1 MKRKSSG
8 SSDHLHDSQNK
19 CELNSALVT
28 QELFMKDDWSRK
40 ASRDESSSVRWGH
53 QLLVI

>member
-8 SSDHLHDSQNK
+8 SSDHLHDSQNR